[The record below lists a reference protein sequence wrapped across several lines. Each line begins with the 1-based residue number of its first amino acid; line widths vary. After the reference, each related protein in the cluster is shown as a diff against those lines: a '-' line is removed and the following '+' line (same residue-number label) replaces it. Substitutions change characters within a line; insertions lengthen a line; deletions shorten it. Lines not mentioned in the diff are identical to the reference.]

1 MAAGSAV
8 VVLVIEDSAPM
19 RKLICHAVQR
29 MDGAIVVEAEDGVD
43 ALAKLEDIHP
53 DVILTD
59 LNMPGIDGFAF
70 IAKLRQK
77 PGYDRIPVVVL
88 TTEVAEEDRLRAE
101 ALGVAAYITK
111 PIRQQDVVR
120 AVEAVLGPRA
130 VSRAPTPPPIDL
142 LSAPLRGAARPGD
155 AGAFV
160 ILRLDYDS
168 ADDLV
173 SDYDATLCRGEIVV
187 GNHRALPTGT
197 VVRLALSFPG
207 LAEPV
212 ALDGEVRSS
221 VDGHDP
227 TLDVAIHDGPQRALL
242 ADLIGR
248 IRAAKLR

>member
-1 MAAGSAV
+1 MVPGSAV

-43 ALAKLEDIHP
+43 ALAKLDEIHP

-77 PGYDRIPVVVL
+77 PGYERIPVVVL
-88 TTEVAEEDRLRAE
+88 TTEAAQEDRLRAE
-101 ALGVAAYITK
+101 ALGVSAYITK
-111 PIRQQDVVR
+111 PIRQQDVVG
-120 AVEAVLGPRA
+120 AVESVLGPRA
-130 VSRAPTPPPIDL
+130 VSRAPTPPPI
-142 LSAPLRGAARPGD
+142 
-155 AGAFV
+155 V
-160 ILRLDYDS
+160 VLRLDYDT

-173 SDYDATLCRGEIVV
+173 GDYDSTLCRGEITV

-197 VVRLALSFPG
+197 LVRLALSFPG
-207 LAEPV
+207 LTEPV

-221 VDGHDP
+221 VDGHEP
-227 TLDVAIHDGPQRALL
+227 TLEVALHDGPQRALL
-242 ADLIGR
+242 ADLVNR
-248 IRAAKLR
+248 IRAAKR